1 MKIMQTHL
9 IKSVMEPCL
18 LLLGIPQFSI
28 VQQSP
33 IGQYGHIR
41 QQVKT
46 QEKIQNS
53 QFIMNIELELM

>member
-9 IKSVMEPCL
+9 MKSVMDPCL
-18 LLLGIPQFSI
+18 LFHGIPQFSI

-46 QEKIQNS
+46 QGKIQS
-53 QFIMNIELELM
+53 ITNIEFELM